1 MLKSIKY
8 FFYIFSVLA
17 ISQNAH
23 AFDLKALT
31 DKIQKDVGGK
41 LNLPQTNSGSNPLG
55 GMLKGLNQNK
65 GSTMMNTTGQS
76 MSGTSSNTKLAQ
88 GMCEPRVPQT
98 IKNLPKGNV
107 ALVEKDFGKS
117 RNEIIKI
124 LNSIPSSSN
133 DPYVSSLNTF
143 NGAFETKE
151 IEILFNSF
159 LKKKSIDDL
168 AAIRAIADMKPGFN
182 NNKKQ
187 IKADALFAYGIVHY
201 YLRDTGGKKNL
212 GIQYI
217 SQATK
222 GPDNIGALTVYGAW
236 QFYGLNVKQNIQS
249 GNMNAL
255 TGYQR
260 ADDKKRKLNTDGPF
274 KGLNA
279 FKWAETVFFEIAA
292 DNRNPYKQQY
302 QSQLA
307 DARRMNKQVMA
318 ELAKSKKNDPKSG
331 WWPFVIEQQNRQHA
345 ILDALGE
352 NLGLGEQL
360 SELKAQYAVLASKV
374 AADNKLVERMV
385 IINEEMN
392 LRVQKALNET
402 KKVDEQG
409 KIQIANLAHDNEVLL
424 LRNSNLMFSLASSL
438 MSGGGFGGS
447 GFYELTRTI
456 GIAGKT
462 EKVAC
467 EVYSGVKSYASRT
480 KITLPKPVTSENTKF
495 RSKFRKKRKS

>member
-1 MLKSIKY
+1 MLKYFKY

-17 ISQNAH
+17 MSQNAH

-41 LNLPQTNSGSNPLG
+41 LNIPQTNSGSNPLG
-55 GMLKGLNQNK
+55 GMLKGLNQNN
-65 GSTMMNTTGQS
+65 GSTMMNT
-76 MSGTSSNTKLAQ
+76 SGKGMSNTGSNNKLAK
-88 GMCEPRVPQT
+88 GLCESSIPQT
-98 IKNLPKGNV
+98 IKNLPKGDIT
-107 ALVEKDFGKS
+107 LVEKDFGKNQ
-117 RNEIIKI
+117 NEIIKI
-124 LNSIPSSSN
+124 INSMPSSAN
-133 DPYVSSLNTF
+133 DPYVSSLNVF
-143 NGAFETKE
+143 EGAFETKE
-151 IEILFNSF
+151 IETLYNNFIR
-159 LKKKSIDDL
+159 KKNINDL
-168 AAIRAIADMKPGFN
+168 ASIRAITEMNPGFN
-182 NNKKQ
+182 KNKKQ
-187 IKADALFAYGIVHY
+187 IKADALFAYGLIHY
-201 YLRDTGGKKNL
+201 YLRDIGGNKNL
-212 GIQYI
+212 GIDYI
-217 SQATK
+217 KKAANT
-222 GPDNIGALTVYGAW
+222 PDNIGALTVYGAW
-236 QFYGLNVKQNIQS
+236 QFYGLNVKQNIQA

-307 DARRMNKQVMA
+307 DARRMNEQVMA

-331 WWPFVIEQQNRQHA
+331 WWPFVVAQQNRQHA

-374 AADNKLVERMV
+374 ASDNKLVERMV

-392 LRVQKALNET
+392 LRVQKALNST
-402 KKVDEQG
+402 KAVDEQG
-409 KIQIANLAHDNEVLL
+409 KIQIANLSHDNEVIILQ
-424 LRNSNLMFSLASSL
+424 NHKFVFSLMAN
-438 MSGGGFGGS
+438 MMAGGGFGGA
-447 GFYELTRTI
+447 GFYELTKII
-456 GIAGKT
+456 GVAGKT
-462 EKVAC
+462 EKIAC

>member
-1 MLKSIKY
+1 MLKCLKY

-17 ISQNAH
+17 MSQNAH

-41 LNLPQTNSGSNPLG
+41 LNIPQTNSGSNPLG

-65 GSTMMNTTGQS
+65 GSTMMNTTGQN
-76 MSGTSSNTKLAQ
+76 MSGGNSNKKLAK
-88 GMCEPRVPQT
+88 GLCEPNIPQT
-98 IKNLPKGNV
+98 IKNLPK
-107 ALVEKDFGKS
+107 ADISLVEKDFGINQS
-117 RNEIIKI
+117 EISKI
-124 LNSIPSSSN
+124 INSMPSSSN

-143 NGAFETKE
+143 DGAFETKE

-159 LKKKSIDDL
+159 LKKKSINDL
-168 AAIRAIADMKPGFN
+168 AAIRAIADMKTN
-182 NNKKQ
+182 YNKNKKQ
-187 IKADALFAYGIVHY
+187 IKADALFAYGLVHY
-201 YLRDTGGKKNL
+201 YLRNAGGNKNL

-217 SQATK
+217 KQAAK

-236 QFYGLNVKQNIQS
+236 QFYGINVKQNIQA

-260 ADDKKRKLNTDGPF
+260 AGDKKLNLNKSGPF
-274 KGLNA
+274 KGLSE

-307 DARRMNKQVMA
+307 RAKQMNKEVMA

-331 WWPFVIEQQNRQHA
+331 WWPFVVAQQNRQHA
-345 ILDALGE
+345 ILNDLGD

-392 LRVQKALNET
+392 LRVQKALNST
-402 KKVDEQG
+402 KSVNEQG
-409 KIQIANLAHDNEVLL
+409 KKQIANLAHDNEVLIL
-424 LRNSNLMFSLASSL
+424 QNHNFMLSL
-438 MSGGGFGGS
+438 MSNMMAGGGFGGA
-447 GFYELTRTI
+447 GFYELTKI
-456 GIAGKT
+456 VGVAGKT

-467 EVYSGVKSYASRT
+467 EVFSGVKTYATRT
-480 KITLPKPVTSENTKF
+480 QITLPKPVTTENTKF

>member
-1 MLKSIKY
+1 MLNFLKN
-8 FFYIFSVLA
+8 FFYIFLVLA
-17 ISQNAH
+17 IYKNAN

-31 DKIQKDVGGK
+31 DKIQKDFGGK
-41 LNLPQTNSGSNPLG
+41 LNIPQNNSGSNPLG

-65 GSTMMNTTGQS
+65 SSTSMNTTGQS
-76 MSGTSSNTKLAQ
+76 MSGTNSNKKLAEQ
-88 GMCEPRVPQT
+88 MCEPSIPQT
-98 IKNLPKGNV
+98 IKNLPKANV
-107 ALVEKDFGKS
+107 ALVEKDFGKKRS
-117 RNEIIKI
+117 EIIKI
-124 LNSIPSSSN
+124 LNSMPSSSN

-151 IEILFNSF
+151 IETLFNRF
-159 LKKKSIDDL
+159 LRMKSIDDL
-168 AAIRAIADMKPGFN
+168 AAIRAIGDMETGFN
-182 NNKKQ
+182 KNKKQ
-187 IKADALFAYGIVHY
+187 IKADALFAYGLVHY
-201 YLRDTGGKKNL
+201 YLRDIGGKKNL

-217 SQATK
+217 SKATK

-236 QFYGLNVKQNIQS
+236 QFYGINVKQNIQS

-260 ADDKKRKLNTDGPF
+260 AGDKKLNLNTDGPF
-274 KGLNA
+274 KGLNP

-318 ELAKSKKNDPKSG
+318 ELSKSEKNDPKSG
-331 WWPFVIEQQNRQHA
+331 WWPFLIEQQNRQHA
-345 ILDALGE
+345 ILEALGE
-352 NLGLGEQL
+352 NLGLGKQL

-374 AADNKLVERMV
+374 SSDNKLVERMV

-392 LRVQKALNET
+392 LRVQKALNST
-402 KKVDEQG
+402 KAVDQQG
-409 KIQIANLAHDNEVLL
+409 KEQIANLAHDNEILIL
-424 LRNSNLMFSLASSL
+424 QNHNFMLSL
-438 MSGGGFGGS
+438 MSNMMAGGGFGGA
-447 GFYELTRTI
+447 GFYELTKI
-456 GIAGKT
+456 VGVSGKT

-480 KITLPKPVTSENTKF
+480 SITLPKPVTTENTKF
-495 RSKFRKKRKS
+495 RSKFRKKKAS

>member
-1 MLKSIKY
+1 MFKFLKN
-8 FFYIFSVLA
+8 FFYIFLVLA
-17 ISQNAH
+17 ISKNAN

-41 LNLPQTNSGSNPLG
+41 LNIPQNNSGSNPLG

-65 GSTMMNTTGQS
+65 GSTSMNTTGQS
-76 MSGTSSNTKLAQ
+76 MSGTNSNKKLAEQ
-88 GMCEPRVPQT
+88 MCEPSIPQT
-98 IKNLPKGNV
+98 IKNLPKANV
-107 ALVEKDFGKS
+107 ALVENDFGKKRS
-117 RNEIIKI
+117 EIIKI
-124 LNSIPSSSN
+124 LNSMPSSSD

-151 IEILFNSF
+151 IETLFNRF
-159 LKKKSIDDL
+159 LRMKSIDDL
-168 AAIRAIADMKPGFN
+168 AAIRAIGDMKTGFN
-182 NNKKQ
+182 KNKKQ
-187 IKADALFAYGIVHY
+187 IKADALFAYGLVHY
-201 YLRDTGGKKNL
+201 YLRDIGGKKNL

-217 SQATK
+217 SKAIK
-222 GPDNIGALTVYGAW
+222 GPDNIGALTIYGAW
-236 QFYGLNVKQNIQS
+236 QFYGINVKQNIQA

-260 ADDKKRKLNTDGPF
+260 AGDKKLNLNTDGPF
-274 KGLNA
+274 KGLNP

-318 ELAKSKKNDPKSG
+318 ELSKSEKNDPKSG
-331 WWPFVIEQQNRQHA
+331 WWPFLIEQQNRQHA

-374 AADNKLVERMV
+374 ATDNKLVERMV

-392 LRVQKALNET
+392 LRVQKALSAT

-409 KIQIANLAHDNEVLL
+409 KIQIANLSHDNEILL
-424 LRNSNLMFSLASSL
+424 LRNQSLLFSLAANL

-447 GFYELTRTI
+447 GFYELTKTI
-456 GIAGKT
+456 GITGKN
-462 EKVAC
+462 EKIAC
-467 EVYSGVKSYASRT
+467 EVYTGVKSYASRT

-495 RSKFRKKRKS
+495 RSKFRKKRNS